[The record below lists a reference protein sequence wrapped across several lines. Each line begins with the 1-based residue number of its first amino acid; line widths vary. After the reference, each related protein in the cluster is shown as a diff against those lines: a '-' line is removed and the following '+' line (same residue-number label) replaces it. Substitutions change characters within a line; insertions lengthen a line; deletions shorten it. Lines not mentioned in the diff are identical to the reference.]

1 MALFF
6 GIQGLWLSVF
16 GGVLTIWSF
25 DYVGHIASQDS
36 VLLVALLT
44 FDLIAV
50 AFWVG
55 ILAPLKR
62 STTTPSLYAEA
73 ADVGHRFGRVA
84 TIVIPALIIA
94 GGYMSYQLT
103 GSFATLAGTAY

>member
-1 MALFF
+1 M
-6 GIQGLWLSVF
+6 
-16 GGVLTIWSF
+16 
-25 DYVGHIASQDS
+25 
-36 VLLVALLT
+36 
-44 FDLIAV
+44 

-62 STTTPSLYAEA
+62 LTTTPSLYAEA

-84 TIVIPALIIA
+84 TIAIPALIIS

-103 GSFATLAGTAY
+103 GSFAALAGTAY